1 MLKGINP
8 ILTGDLLKVLSD
20 MGHGDEIV
28 IADGNFAS
36 TGDSRRQPPIWVPSN
51 DTVEVLD
58 AILEVFPV
66 EHEEDAIQYIVET
79 YDDAEPPPRQATI
92 PAPFFGRADL
102 RAVHV
107 SPLSRREFHERAR
120 EAYAIVATTD
130 PRHYFC
136 YILRKGALP
145 DPTAENERSKSES
158 LEETAVRTGTSQP
171 PSQ

>member
-8 ILTGDLLKVLSD
+8 ILTGDLLKALSD

-28 IADGNFAS
+28 IADGNFAA
-36 TGDSRRQPPIWVPSN
+36 TGDSRRQPPIWVPCS
-51 DTVEVLD
+51 DTVEVLG

-66 EHEEDAIQYIVET
+66 EDGEGAVRYIVET

-102 RAVHV
+102 KLVQV
-107 SPLSRREFHERAR
+107 EPLSRREFHEHAR

-130 PRHYFC
+130 SRHYFC
-136 YILRKGALP
+136 YILQKGALP
-145 DPTAENERSKSES
+145 DPTA
-158 LEETAVRTGTSQP
+158 T
-171 PSQ
+171 